1 MARINSD
8 VIIALLLLILC
19 AVFFA
24 ETFAYER
31 ANLSIIGSK
40 LWPRIVVVALGAV
53 SMLYLIQS
61 LRQAKPPSDTIES
74 QTTGWWSRNRNVIGV
89 FVLYALFL
97 YSLPYLGMLLAGIL
111 FVFAVLTLIGQRDL
125 KHHLLHA
132 AVAIIC
138 IGSVWAVFRFLLGV
152 ILPEGQ
158 VLPRF

>member
-19 AVFFA
+19 AFFFA
-24 ETFAYER
+24 ETFSYER

-40 LWPRIVVVALGAV
+40 LWPRIVVLALGAV

-61 LRQAKPPSDTIES
+61 LRHAKPAKSVS
-74 QTTGWWSRNRNVIGV
+74 NQQTGSWWSRNRNVIGI
-89 FVLYALFL
+89 FALYAVFL
-97 YSLPYLGMLLAGIL
+97 YSLPTLGMLLAGIL
-111 FVFAVLTLIGQRDL
+111 FVFAVLTLIGPRDL

-132 AVAIIC
+132 AVAVIF